1 MKRDRGA
8 LRRFLRYQA
17 RQKGLNL
24 FCGGI
29 FLLGMILG
37 CEVYS
42 LCGDEALEL
51 LGLLEPGLLEAA
63 LWQRARQLFLPLGL
77 ELGLLC
83 FCGFCAIGQP
93 VALLALLYRGL
104 GLGLSATYLAA
115 QGREAFG
122 YYLLVLLPQSLLTLL
137 LEVVAVRES
146 WSFSLSFFRQLWGNP
161 GPKGLSVSPRVYC
174 VRFGLLFVL
183 GGLLSLGCAALEG
196 LLRPWII

>member
-1 MKRDRGA
+1 MKQDRGA

-17 RQKGLNL
+17 RQKGLSL
-24 FCGGI
+24 FCGGL

-37 CEVYS
+37 CELYS
-42 LCGDEALEL
+42 LCSPETLDL
-51 LGLLEPGLLEAA
+51 LGLLCPGAVEEA
-63 LWQRARQLFLPLGL
+63 LWQRAQQLFLPLGL
-77 ELGLLC
+77 ELGLLF

-93 VALLALLYRGL
+93 VAVLALLYRGL

-146 WSFSLSFFRQLWGNP
+146 WSFSLSFFRQLWGDHTP
-161 GPKGLSVSPRVYC
+161 RGLSVSPRVYC
-174 VRFGLLFVL
+174 ARFVL
-183 GGLLSLGCAALEG
+183 LLLLGALLSLGCAALEG
-196 LLRPWII
+196 LLRPWFI